1 MKPQQDDR
9 AALEAALSEGLRL
22 RDEVRQ
28 LKEILTRNAIP
39 LPESEKK
46 ETTEGLCLPTAAEI
60 ANVVAPSDKDS
71 KVALFRSLF
80 RGRQDVYA
88 ERWRMKDGNWAY
100 RPAGQ
105 KDWDA
110 IPASSPQDRKTVDR
124 QTRTLYAF
132 TDAVVR
138 LRLTGKKAIGI
149 YPLLTDETCW
159 LLAADFAKKTWQ
171 DDALAFIARCR
182 RVKIPAYLERS

>member
-28 LKEILTRNAIP
+28 LKEIHARNAIP

-46 ETTEGLCLPTAAEI
+46 ESAEGLCLPTAAEI

-80 RGRQDVYA
+80 RGREDVYA

-100 RPAGQ
+100 RGRDSPGGLLGGRMVLHDPPA
-105 KDWDA
+105 
-110 IPASSPQDRKTVDR
+110 V
-124 QTRTLYAF
+124 
-132 TDAVVR
+132 
-138 LRLTGKKAIGI
+138 
-149 YPLLTDETCW
+149 
-159 LLAADFAKKTWQ
+159 
-171 DDALAFIARCR
+171 
-182 RVKIPAYLERS
+182 